1 MIEWGKQMGGSDH
14 MALCKRNLVLTDE
27 EIINIILKYI
37 DENIYNYA
45 IMIDGEW
52 GCGKTYFVRE
62 ALIPAIAKYEEVKPE
77 EKKRKIIYT
86 SLYGVNSVDEISKQI
101 IVNTYLERA
110 GKAKGLIQT
119 SSKIFG
125 AALSLLPAF
134 GIDIDVKDLSG
145 KLSELLQVKNSILV
159 FDDLERCD
167 CPLNEVLGYINT
179 FVEQEGIKVILI
191 ANEKEIGHI
200 TSQANQELR
209 YLVAAQCDIKL
220 EEEHEKSRS
229 AKIAQEYHVRKYGQ
243 QPPEQPVQIDIN
255 TLQKR
260 IEYLFGQ
267 NEAYER
273 VKEKLI
279 GHTIHYC
286 PELSKVLVCL
296 INGKGIDSNLKELLQ
311 ERLTFFGEYMIN
323 EGHSN
328 LRTFQFYLSKIQG
341 LYDVISKLESEGQQA
356 FLKYIIQ
363 YCFKICVAYKSGIY
377 KYEWSSNEEYGFKSI
392 GRVDVFGSNLNF
404 RFVDDYI
411 VGSALNISRVERML
425 VIYENE
431 YIKKDNQE
439 LDGLRKLELNWYVS
453 TDADIEIAITQ
464 IMNALDEDKYDPD
477 VYTRIINVLL
487 RLEAIGFS
495 KEHIPCAVSKMK
507 INLGKQ
513 TSCVHLDRGFSL
525 DPESEYKERYV
536 SIMDE
541 LQAEADKK
549 LQEQSID
556 TIEKFL
562 SEADNWA
569 EDLYQY
575 VRDNFR
581 EVADQTGFLSNLNID
596 HLIDKLSKSK
606 SFDLHAFRSCI
617 LQLYGTPPIEPA
629 LQQDGPRLI
638 VLKDGIEKLDTKG
651 LDKVQLTQIK
661 YLLLNLDK
669 AIMIY
674 DQSELEAAEEN
685 IPSGKT

>member
-1 MIEWGKQMGGSDH
+1 M
-14 MALCKRNLVLTDE
+14 
-27 EIINIILKYI
+27 
-37 DENIYNYA
+37 
-45 IMIDGEW
+45 
-52 GCGKTYFVRE
+52 
-62 ALIPAIAKYEEVKPE
+62 
-77 EKKRKIIYT
+77 
-86 SLYGVNSVDEISKQI
+86 
-101 IVNTYLERA
+101 
-110 GKAKGLIQT
+110 
-119 SSKIFG
+119 
-125 AALSLLPAF
+125 
-134 GIDIDVKDLSG
+134 
-145 KLSELLQVKNSILV
+145 KNSILV

-209 YLVAAQCDIKL
+209 YLVATQCDIKL
-220 EEEHEKSRS
+220 EEKHEKSRS

-279 GHTIHYC
+279 GHTIHYY
-286 PELSKVLVCL
+286 PELPKVLVCL

-311 ERLTFFGEYMIN
+311 ERLTFFEEYMIN

-328 LRTFQFYLSKIQG
+328 LRTFQFYLLKIQG

-392 GRVDVFGSNLNF
+392 GRIDVFGSNLNF

-439 LDGLRKLELNWYVS
+439 LDDLRKLELNWYVS

-487 RLEAIGFS
+487 RLEDIG
-495 KEHIPCAVSKMK
+495 
-507 INLGKQ
+507 
-513 TSCVHLDRGFSL
+513 SL
-525 DPESEYKERYV
+525 
-536 SIMDE
+536 
-541 LQAEADKK
+541 
-549 LQEQSID
+549 
-556 TIEKFL
+556 
-562 SEADNWA
+562 
-569 EDLYQY
+569 
-575 VRDNFR
+575 
-581 EVADQTGFLSNLNID
+581 
-596 HLIDKLSKSK
+596 
-606 SFDLHAFRSCI
+606 
-617 LQLYGTPPIEPA
+617 
-629 LQQDGPRLI
+629 
-638 VLKDGIEKLDTKG
+638 
-651 LDKVQLTQIK
+651 
-661 YLLLNLDK
+661 
-669 AIMIY
+669 
-674 DQSELEAAEEN
+674 
-685 IPSGKT
+685 

>member
-1 MIEWGKQMGGSDH
+1 MGGSDH

>member
-1 MIEWGKQMGGSDH
+1 

-27 EIINIILKYI
+27 EIINSILKYI
-37 DENIYNYA
+37 DENIYNHA
-45 IMIDGEW
+45 VMIDGEW

-77 EKKRKIIYT
+77 EKKRRIIYT

-101 IVNTYLERA
+101 IVNTYLEKV

-209 YLVAAQCDIKL
+209 YLVATQCDIKL
-220 EEEHEKSRS
+220 EEKHEKSRS

-279 GHTIHYC
+279 GHTIHYY
-286 PELSKVLVCL
+286 PELPKVLVCL

-311 ERLTFFGEYMIN
+311 ERLTFFEEYMIN

-341 LYDVISKLESEGQQA
+341 LYDVISKLESEEQQA

-392 GRVDVFGSNLNF
+392 GRIDVFGSNLNF

-674 DQSELEAAEEN
+674 DQSELEPAEEN
-685 IPSGKT
+685 IPPGKT

>member
-1 MIEWGKQMGGSDH
+1 

-27 EIINIILKYI
+27 EIINSILKYI
-37 DENIYNYA
+37 DENIYNHA
-45 IMIDGEW
+45 VMIDGEW

-77 EKKRKIIYT
+77 EKKRRIIYT

-101 IVNTYLERA
+101 IVNTYLEKV

-209 YLVAAQCDIKL
+209 YLVATQCDIKL
-220 EEEHEKSRS
+220 EEKHEKSRS

-279 GHTIHYC
+279 GHTIHYY

-311 ERLTFFGEYMIN
+311 ERLTFFEEYMIN

-341 LYDVISKLESEGQQA
+341 LYDVISKLESEEQQA

-363 YCFKICVAYKSGIY
+363 YCFKICVACKSGIY

-392 GRVDVFGSNLNF
+392 GRIDVFGSNLNF

-674 DQSELEAAEEN
+674 DQSELEPAEEN
-685 IPSGKT
+685 IPPGKT

>member
-1 MIEWGKQMGGSDH
+1 

-27 EIINIILKYI
+27 EIINSILKYI

-45 IMIDGEW
+45 VMIDGEW

-77 EKKRKIIYT
+77 EKKRRIIYT

-101 IVNTYLERA
+101 IVNTYLEKV

-209 YLVAAQCDIKL
+209 YLVATQCDIKL
-220 EEEHEKSRS
+220 EEKHEKSRS

-279 GHTIHYC
+279 GHTIHYY
-286 PELSKVLVCL
+286 PELPKVLVCL

-311 ERLTFFGEYMIN
+311 ERLTFFEEYMIN

-341 LYDVISKLESEGQQA
+341 LYDVISKLESEEQQA

-392 GRVDVFGSNLNF
+392 GRIDVFGSNLNF

-674 DQSELEAAEEN
+674 DQSELEPAEEN
-685 IPSGKT
+685 IPPGKT

>member
-1 MIEWGKQMGGSDH
+1 

-45 IMIDGEW
+45 VMIDGEW

-77 EKKRKIIYT
+77 EKKRRIIYT

-101 IVNTYLERA
+101 IVNTYLERV

-209 YLVAAQCDIKL
+209 YLVATQCDIKL
-220 EEEHEKSRS
+220 EEKHEKSRS
-229 AKIAQEYHVRKYGQ
+229 AKIAQEYHVRKHGQ

-279 GHTIHYC
+279 GHTIHYY
-286 PELSKVLVCL
+286 PELPKVLVCL

-311 ERLTFFGEYMIN
+311 ERLTFFEEYMIN

-392 GRVDVFGSNLNF
+392 GRIDVFGSNLNF

-487 RLEAIGFS
+487 RLETLGFS

-674 DQSELEAAEEN
+674 DQSELEPAEEN

>member
-1 MIEWGKQMGGSDH
+1 

-27 EIINIILKYI
+27 EIINSILKYI

-45 IMIDGEW
+45 VMIDGEW

-77 EKKRKIIYT
+77 EKKRRIIYT

-101 IVNTYLERA
+101 IVNTYLEKV

-209 YLVAAQCDIKL
+209 YLVATQCDIKL
-220 EEEHEKSRS
+220 EEKHEKSRS

-279 GHTIHYC
+279 GHTIHYY

-311 ERLTFFGEYMIN
+311 ERLTFFEEYMIN

-341 LYDVISKLESEGQQA
+341 LYDVISKLESEEQQA

-392 GRVDVFGSNLNF
+392 GRIDVFGSNLNF

-674 DQSELEAAEEN
+674 DQSELEPAEEN
-685 IPSGKT
+685 IPPGKT

>member
-1 MIEWGKQMGGSDH
+1 
-14 MALCKRNLVLTDE
+14 MAT
-27 EIINIILKYI
+27 
-37 DENIYNYA
+37 
-45 IMIDGEW
+45 
-52 GCGKTYFVRE
+52 
-62 ALIPAIAKYEEVKPE
+62 
-77 EKKRKIIYT
+77 
-86 SLYGVNSVDEISKQI
+86 
-101 IVNTYLERA
+101 
-110 GKAKGLIQT
+110 
-119 SSKIFG
+119 
-125 AALSLLPAF
+125 
-134 GIDIDVKDLSG
+134 
-145 KLSELLQVKNSILV
+145 
-159 FDDLERCD
+159 
-167 CPLNEVLGYINT
+167 
-179 FVEQEGIKVILI
+179 
-191 ANEKEIGHI
+191 
-200 TSQANQELR
+200 
-209 YLVAAQCDIKL
+209 QCDIKL
-220 EEEHEKSRS
+220 EEKHEKSRS

-279 GHTIHYC
+279 GHTIHYY
-286 PELSKVLVCL
+286 PELPKVLVCL

-311 ERLTFFGEYMIN
+311 ERLTFFEEYMIN

-392 GRVDVFGSNLNF
+392 GRIDVFGSNLNF

-674 DQSELEAAEEN
+674 DQSELEPAEEN
-685 IPSGKT
+685 IPPGKT

>member
-1 MIEWGKQMGGSDH
+1 MGKTNGGSDH

-45 IMIDGEW
+45 VMIDGEW

-77 EKKRKIIYT
+77 EKKRRIIYT

-101 IVNTYLERA
+101 IVNTYLEKV

-209 YLVAAQCDIKL
+209 YLVATQCDIKL
-220 EEEHEKSRS
+220 EEKHEKSRS

-279 GHTIHYC
+279 GHTIHYY
-286 PELSKVLVCL
+286 PELPKVLVCL

-311 ERLTFFGEYMIN
+311 ERITFFEEYMIN

-328 LRTFQFYLSKIQG
+328 LRTFQFYLLKIQG

-392 GRVDVFGSNLNF
+392 GRIDVFGSNLNF

-549 LQEQSID
+549 LQEQSIVS
-556 TIEKFL
+556 IEKFL

-674 DQSELEAAEEN
+674 DQSELEPAEEN

>member
-1 MIEWGKQMGGSDH
+1 MGKTNGGSDH

-45 IMIDGEW
+45 VMIDGEW

-77 EKKRKIIYT
+77 EKKRRIIYT

-101 IVNTYLERA
+101 IVNTYLEKV

-209 YLVAAQCDIKL
+209 YLVATQCDIKL

-279 GHTIHYC
+279 GHTIHYY
-286 PELSKVLVCL
+286 PELPKVLVCL

-311 ERLTFFGEYMIN
+311 ERLTFFEEYMIN

-328 LRTFQFYLSKIQG
+328 LRTFQFYLLKIQG

-392 GRVDVFGSNLNF
+392 GRIDVFGSNLNF

-439 LDGLRKLELNWYVS
+439 LDDLRKLELNWYVS

-487 RLEAIGFS
+487 RLEDIG
-495 KEHIPCAVSKMK
+495 
-507 INLGKQ
+507 
-513 TSCVHLDRGFSL
+513 SL
-525 DPESEYKERYV
+525 
-536 SIMDE
+536 
-541 LQAEADKK
+541 
-549 LQEQSID
+549 
-556 TIEKFL
+556 
-562 SEADNWA
+562 
-569 EDLYQY
+569 
-575 VRDNFR
+575 
-581 EVADQTGFLSNLNID
+581 
-596 HLIDKLSKSK
+596 
-606 SFDLHAFRSCI
+606 
-617 LQLYGTPPIEPA
+617 
-629 LQQDGPRLI
+629 
-638 VLKDGIEKLDTKG
+638 
-651 LDKVQLTQIK
+651 
-661 YLLLNLDK
+661 
-669 AIMIY
+669 
-674 DQSELEAAEEN
+674 
-685 IPSGKT
+685 

>member
-1 MIEWGKQMGGSDH
+1 

-27 EIINIILKYI
+27 EIINSILKYI
-37 DENIYNYA
+37 DENIYNHA
-45 IMIDGEW
+45 VMIDGEW

-77 EKKRKIIYT
+77 EKKRRIIYT

-101 IVNTYLERA
+101 IVNTYLEKV

-209 YLVAAQCDIKL
+209 YLVATQCDIKL
-220 EEEHEKSRS
+220 EEKHEKSRS

-279 GHTIHYC
+279 GHTIHYY

-311 ERLTFFGEYMIN
+311 ERLTFFEEYMIN

-341 LYDVISKLESEGQQA
+341 LYDVISKLESEEQQA

-392 GRVDVFGSNLNF
+392 GRIDVFGSNLNF

-674 DQSELEAAEEN
+674 DQSELEPAEEN
-685 IPSGKT
+685 IPPGKT

>member
-1 MIEWGKQMGGSDH
+1 MGGSDH

-77 EKKRKIIYT
+77 EKKRRIIYT

-101 IVNTYLERA
+101 IVNTYLEKL

-209 YLVAAQCDIKL
+209 YLVATQCDIKL

-255 TLQKR
+255 TLQNR

-279 GHTIHYC
+279 GHTIHYY
-286 PELSKVLVCL
+286 PELPKVLVCL

-311 ERLTFFGEYMIN
+311 ERLTFFEEYMIN

-356 FLKYIIQ
+356 FFKYIIQ

-392 GRVDVFGSNLNF
+392 GRIDVFGSNLNF

-411 VGSALNISRVERML
+411 VGSDLNISRVERML

-674 DQSELEAAEEN
+674 DQSELEPAEEN

>member
-1 MIEWGKQMGGSDH
+1 MGETNGRSDH
-14 MALCKRNLVLTDE
+14 MALYKRDPILTDE
-27 EIINIILKYI
+27 EIINIVLKYI

-62 ALIPAIAKYEEVKPE
+62 TLIPAIADYEEAKPE
-77 EKKRKIIYT
+77 DKKRRIIYT

-101 IVNTYLERA
+101 IVNAYLEKA

-179 FVEQEGIKVILI
+179 FVEQEGMKVILI

-209 YLVAAQCDIKL
+209 YLVATQCDIKL
-220 EEEHEKSRS
+220 EEKHEKSRP

-279 GHTIHYC
+279 GHTIHYY
-286 PELSKVLVCL
+286 PELPKVLVCL

-311 ERLTFFGEYMIN
+311 ERLTFFEEYMTN

-328 LRTFQFYLSKIQG
+328 LRTFQFYLSKIQD

-392 GRVDVFGSNLNF
+392 GRIDVFGSNLNF

-507 INLGKQ
+507 INLGKR

-541 LQAEADKK
+541 LQVEADKK

-569 EDLYQY
+569 ENLYQY

-581 EVADQTGFLSNLNID
+581 EVANQTGFLSNFNID

-674 DQSELEAAEEN
+674 DQSELEPAEEN

>member
-1 MIEWGKQMGGSDH
+1 

-27 EIINIILKYI
+27 KIINIILKYI

-45 IMIDGEW
+45 VMIDGEW

-62 ALIPAIAKYEEVKPE
+62 AFIPAIAKYEEVKPE
-77 EKKRKIIYT
+77 EKKRRIIYT

-101 IVNTYLERA
+101 IVNTYLEKV

-167 CPLNEVLGYINT
+167 CLLNEVLGYINT

-200 TSQANQELR
+200 TSQVNQELR
-209 YLVAAQCDIKL
+209 YLVVTQCDIKL
-220 EEEHEKSRS
+220 EEEQEKSRS

-279 GHTIHYC
+279 GHTINYY

-311 ERLTFFGEYMIN
+311 ERLTFFEEYMIN

-328 LRTFQFYLSKIQG
+328 LPMPLS
-341 LYDVISKLESEGQQA
+341 
-356 FLKYIIQ
+356 
-363 YCFKICVAYKSGIY
+363 
-377 KYEWSSNEEYGFKSI
+377 
-392 GRVDVFGSNLNF
+392 
-404 RFVDDYI
+404 
-411 VGSALNISRVERML
+411 
-425 VIYENE
+425 
-431 YIKKDNQE
+431 
-439 LDGLRKLELNWYVS
+439 
-453 TDADIEIAITQ
+453 
-464 IMNALDEDKYDPD
+464 
-477 VYTRIINVLL
+477 
-487 RLEAIGFS
+487 
-495 KEHIPCAVSKMK
+495 
-507 INLGKQ
+507 
-513 TSCVHLDRGFSL
+513 
-525 DPESEYKERYV
+525 
-536 SIMDE
+536 
-541 LQAEADKK
+541 
-549 LQEQSID
+549 
-556 TIEKFL
+556 
-562 SEADNWA
+562 
-569 EDLYQY
+569 
-575 VRDNFR
+575 
-581 EVADQTGFLSNLNID
+581 
-596 HLIDKLSKSK
+596 
-606 SFDLHAFRSCI
+606 
-617 LQLYGTPPIEPA
+617 
-629 LQQDGPRLI
+629 
-638 VLKDGIEKLDTKG
+638 
-651 LDKVQLTQIK
+651 
-661 YLLLNLDK
+661 
-669 AIMIY
+669 
-674 DQSELEAAEEN
+674 
-685 IPSGKT
+685 

>member
-1 MIEWGKQMGGSDH
+1 

-27 EIINIILKYI
+27 EIINSILKYI

-45 IMIDGEW
+45 VMIDGEW

-77 EKKRKIIYT
+77 EKKRRIIYT

-101 IVNTYLERA
+101 IVNTYLEKV

-209 YLVAAQCDIKL
+209 YLVATQCDIKL
-220 EEEHEKSRS
+220 EEKHEKSRS

-279 GHTIHYC
+279 GHTIHYY
-286 PELSKVLVCL
+286 PELPKVLVCL

-311 ERLTFFGEYMIN
+311 ERLTFFEEYMIN

-392 GRVDVFGSNLNF
+392 GRIDVFGSNLNF

-674 DQSELEAAEEN
+674 DQSELEPAEEN
-685 IPSGKT
+685 IPPGKT

>member
-1 MIEWGKQMGGSDH
+1 

-45 IMIDGEW
+45 VMIDGEW

-77 EKKRKIIYT
+77 EKKRRIIYT

-101 IVNTYLERA
+101 IVNTYLERV

-209 YLVAAQCDIKL
+209 YLVATQCDIKL
-220 EEEHEKSRS
+220 EEKHEKSRS
-229 AKIAQEYHVRKYGQ
+229 AKIAQEYHVRKHGQ

-279 GHTIHYC
+279 GHTIHYY
-286 PELSKVLVCL
+286 PELPKVLVCL

-311 ERLTFFGEYMIN
+311 ERLTFFEEYMIN

-392 GRVDVFGSNLNF
+392 GRIDVFGSNLNF

-425 VIYENE
+425 AIYENE

-439 LDGLRKLELNWYVS
+439 LDDLRKLELNWYVS

-674 DQSELEAAEEN
+674 DQSELEPAEEN

>member
-1 MIEWGKQMGGSDH
+1 

-45 IMIDGEW
+45 VMIDGEW

-77 EKKRKIIYT
+77 EKKRRIIYT

-101 IVNTYLERA
+101 IVNTYLERV

-209 YLVAAQCDIKL
+209 YLVATQCDIKL
-220 EEEHEKSRS
+220 EEKHEKSRS
-229 AKIAQEYHVRKYGQ
+229 AKIAQEYHVRKHGQ

-279 GHTIHYC
+279 GHTIHYY
-286 PELSKVLVCL
+286 PELPKVLVCL

-311 ERLTFFGEYMIN
+311 ERLTFFEEYMIN

-392 GRVDVFGSNLNF
+392 GRIDVFGSNLNF

-487 RLEAIGFS
+487 RLETIGFS

-674 DQSELEAAEEN
+674 DQSELEPAEEN

>member
-1 MIEWGKQMGGSDH
+1 

-45 IMIDGEW
+45 VMIDGEW

-77 EKKRKIIYT
+77 EKKRRIIYT

-101 IVNTYLERA
+101 IVNTYLERV

-209 YLVAAQCDIKL
+209 YLVATQCDIKL
-220 EEEHEKSRS
+220 EEKHEKSRS
-229 AKIAQEYHVRKYGQ
+229 AKIAQEYHVRKHGQ

-279 GHTIHYC
+279 GHTIHYY
-286 PELSKVLVCL
+286 PELPKVLVCL

-311 ERLTFFGEYMIN
+311 ERLTFFEEYMIN

-392 GRVDVFGSNLNF
+392 GRIDVFGSNLNF

-425 VIYENE
+425 AIYENE

-674 DQSELEAAEEN
+674 DQSELEPAEEN

>member
-1 MIEWGKQMGGSDH
+1 MGKTNGGSDH

-37 DENIYNYA
+37 DENIYNCA
-45 IMIDGEW
+45 VMIDGEW

-77 EKKRKIIYT
+77 EKKRRIIYT

-101 IVNTYLERA
+101 IVNTYLEKV

-209 YLVAAQCDIKL
+209 YLVATQCDIKL
-220 EEEHEKSRS
+220 EEKHEKSRS

-279 GHTIHYC
+279 GHTIHYY
-286 PELSKVLVCL
+286 PELPKVLVCL

-311 ERLTFFGEYMIN
+311 ERLTFFEEYMIN

-392 GRVDVFGSNLNF
+392 GRIDVFGSNLNF

-581 EVADQTGFLSNLNID
+581 EVANQTGFLSNLNID

-661 YLLLNLDK
+661 YLLLSLDK

-674 DQSELEAAEEN
+674 DQSELEPAEEN

>member
-1 MIEWGKQMGGSDH
+1 
-14 MALCKRNLVLTDE
+14 MALCKRNPMLTDD
-27 EIINIILKYI
+27 EIINIILRYI

-45 IMIDGEW
+45 VMIDGEW
-52 GCGKTYFVRE
+52 GCGKTYFVRKT
-62 ALIPAIAKYEEVKPE
+62 LIPAIAEYEEDKPE
-77 EKKRKIIYT
+77 DKKRRIIYT

-101 IVNTYLERA
+101 ILNTYLE
-110 GKAKGLIQT
+110 KAKGLIQT

-145 KLSELLQVKNSILV
+145 KLSDFLQVKNSILV

-167 CPLNEVLGYINT
+167 CPINEVLGYINT
-179 FVEQEGIKVILI
+179 FVEQEGMKVILI

-209 YLVAAQCDIKL
+209 YLVATHWGIKF
-220 EEEHEKSRS
+220 EDDDEKSRA
-229 AKIAQEYHVRKYGQ
+229 AKMAQEYHVRKYGE

-260 IEYLFGQ
+260 IESLFGQ
-267 NEAYER
+267 NEVYER

-279 GHTIHYC
+279 GHTIHYY
-286 PELSKVLVCL
+286 PELPKVLACL
-296 INGKGIDSNLKELLQ
+296 INGEGIDSNLKELLQ
-311 ERLTFFGEYMIN
+311 ERLTFFEEYMIN
-323 EGHSN
+323 EEHPN

-392 GRVDVFGSNLNF
+392 GRLDVFGSNLNF

-411 VGSALNISRVERML
+411 VGSALDISRVERML
-425 VIYENE
+425 IVYENE

-439 LDGLRKLELNWYVS
+439 LDSLRKLELNWYVS

-464 IMNALDEDKYDPD
+464 IMNSLNEDKYDPN
-477 VYTRIINVLL
+477 VYTRIINILL

-507 INLGKQ
+507 INLGKL

-525 DPESEYKERYV
+525 DPESAYKERYV

-541 LQAEADKK
+541 LQAEADIK
-549 LQEQSID
+549 LQEQSLD

-562 SEADNWA
+562 SETDSWA

-581 EVADQTGFLSNLNID
+581 KVADQTGFLSSFNID
-596 HLIDKLSKSK
+596 HLLDKLSKSK

-638 VLKDGIEKLDTKG
+638 ALRDGIEKLDTKG

-669 AIMIY
+669 AIMMY
-674 DQSELEAAEEN
+674 NQNGSETAGEN
-685 IPSGKT
+685 ALNSET